1 MKPPPRPKPSMKKKS
16 NNRKRLVCTHPK
28 RRTTTQKDLL
38 FVLTQSFGI
47 FAESVTRKDVRNEAK
62 AAVVEAPAKSV
73 LPVSHLENGLID

>member
-1 MKPPPRPKPSMKKKS
+1 VESTK
-16 NNRKRLVCTHPK
+16 NDQRKAKHGRNTAEEAA
-28 RRTTTQKDLL
+28 
-38 FVLTQSFGI
+38 LTQSFGI